1 MTKFKKGDFVRVHA
15 KKFDGERDEEG
26 RLFSEK
32 WDQDGN
38 GEWCYGSITH
48 VYSKKG
54 RQPQNYRVKYD
65 EGTVMQCIEDHIET
79 AVEGQQSE
87 CSTEEE
93 FCPFLVGEEE
103 LQQEAEAE
111 EDAPTMDSDDTDHN
125 DSEEDDVVRV
135 GGG

>member
-1 MTKFKKGDFVRVHA
+1 M
-15 KKFDGERDEEG
+15 ERDEEG

-32 WDQDGN
+32 WEQDGN

-54 RQPQNYRVKYD
+54 RQPQNYRIKYD
-65 EGTVMQCIEDHIET
+65 EGSVMQCIEDQIET

-93 FCPFLVGEEE
+93 FCPFEERTRLEE
-103 LQQEAEAE
+103 LERLQEQAEAE
-111 EDAPTMDSDDTDHN
+111 QDATTMDSDDTDHN